1 LIGLYNLE
9 PQYVNIALEKIRLY
23 YELYNKQEV
32 EDYIPIEHD
41 KYEKIYCSS
50 IFTWSKKDY
59 IKNNMICGGTGF
71 NLKTK
76 LPKEIDIM
84 RPYINVGFTTRG
96 CIRKCPFCVVPI
108 KEGGFHITDESI
120 HSIWDGKSREITL
133 LDNNILA
140 NKKHFK
146 NICDQI
152 HNEGLIVDFT
162 QGLDARLITREIAYI
177 ITNVRHKKQIHIA
190 WDFMEDEKEI
200 MKGINNLIIY
210 RNPANIMCYVLVGYN
225 TTEDEDLY
233 RVNKLKE
240 IGIDPF
246 VMSYNKNSKYRHF
259 ARWVNHKAIFKSV
272 KWEEYKK

>member
-1 LIGLYNLE
+1 MIGLYNLE
-9 PQYVNIALEKIRLY
+9 PQYINIALEKVRLY
-23 YELYNKQEV
+23 YELYKEKEV
-32 EDYIPIEHD
+32 EDYIPLEHE

-50 IFTWSKKDY
+50 IFTWTNKTYLKD
-59 IKNNMICGGTGF
+59 NMIYGGTGF
-71 NLKTK
+71 TLKSE

-84 RPYINVGFTTRG
+84 RPYINIGFTTRG
-96 CIRKCPFCVVPI
+96 CIRNCPFCVVPI
-108 KEGGFHITDESI
+108 KEGKFRITDSDI
-120 HSIWDGKSREITL
+120 NSIWDGKSREITL

-140 NKKHFK
+140 NKKHFI

-162 QGLDARLITREIAYI
+162 QGLDARLITREIAYVL
-177 ITNVRHKKQIHIA
+177 TNIRHKKQIHIA
-190 WDFMEDEKEI
+190 WDFIEDENDI

-210 RNPANIMCYVLVGYN
+210 TKPSNIMCYILVGYN

-246 VMSYNKNSKYRHF
+246 VMSYNKNPKYKRF
-259 ARWVNHKAIFKSV
+259 ARWVNHKAIFKTV
-272 KWEEYKK
+272 EWKDYK